1 MATIKQRIEGVT
13 ENVTDGKVD
22 ITGAI
27 TNKGVSTSSS
37 STFSNIA
44 LAISKLNVEK
54 VLPPTVNFDSS
65 TKTLTLSNTIIG
77 ATNEYKLSSSSQW
90 ITYTSPVTLDTF
102 GSYDFRAYRNGSI
115 DSDII
120 TQELEDLIIIKQEII
135 VNGVSYTLPNKTIE
149 IPSEKYFSFQ
159 VLPNTGIQG
168 TLRLDYWVSGGSG
181 AGIDDVPF
189 GYSGSLMAG
198 RPTGYGSA
206 TLKITTPENAIFE
219 HLLMKQVTYSLA
231 FY

>member
-27 TNKGVSTSSS
+27 ANKGVSTSSS

-65 TKTLTLSNTIIG
+65 TKTLTLNNTIIG

-90 ITYTSPVTLDTF
+90 IKYTSPVRIDTF
-102 GSYDFRAYRNGSI
+102 GSYDFRAYRNGSV

-120 TQELEDLIIIKQEII
+120 TQELEDLIIIKQEVIA
-135 VNGVSYTLPNKTIE
+135 NGTSYTKPNITIE
-149 IPSEKYFSFQ
+149 LPSDKYFSFQ

-181 AGIDDVPF
+181 AGIDAPF
-189 GYSGSLMAG
+189 GYSGNLMAG
-198 RPTGYGSA
+198 RASGYGSA
-206 TLKITTPENAIFE
+206 TLKILTPENAVFE
-219 HLLMKQVTYSLA
+219 YNNSNQVTFALG
-231 FY
+231 FR

>member
-44 LAISKLNVEK
+44 LAISKLKVEK

-90 ITYTSPVTLDTF
+90 ITYTSPVILDAF

-120 TQELEDLIIIKQEII
+120 TQELEDLIVIKQEII
-135 VNGVSYTLPNKTIE
+135 VNGVSYTLPNKTIV

-168 TLRLDYWVSGGSG
+168 TLRLDYWVSGGAG

-189 GYSGSLMAG
+189 GYSGNLMAG
-198 RPTGYGSA
+198 SPNSYGSA

-219 HLLMKQVTYSLA
+219 HLLIKQVTYGLA

>member
-1 MATIKQRIEGVT
+1 MATITQRIEGVT
-13 ENVTDGKVD
+13 ENVTDAKVD

-90 ITYTSPVTLDTF
+90 ITYTSPVTIDTF
-102 GSYDFRAYRNGSI
+102 GNYDFRAYRNGSV

-120 TQELEDLIIIKQEII
+120 TQELEDLIIIKQEVIA
-135 VNGVSYTLPNKTIE
+135 NGTSYTKPNIMIE
-149 IPSEKYFSFQ
+149 LPSEKYFSFQ

-181 AGIDDVPF
+181 AGIDAPF
-189 GYSGSLMAG
+189 GYSGNLMAG

-206 TLKITTPENAIFE
+206 TLKILTPENAIFE
-219 HLLMKQVTYSLA
+219 YNNSNQVTFSLG
-231 FY
+231 FR